1 MPLQYPLLDTC
12 QINAGDDED
21 ASSIHVFNN
30 NSPFGQFAVE
40 FALLVVQELA
50 LLERSHRIGIQPLY
64 PLIPPVCDF
73 LRFPSYR
80 RTTAFQNRDVMRFT
94 FGTNSGESINATH
107 RRLKIRVV
115 ENLARFSTCQGCIGG
130 CRIVVGC
137 IDVPIFRLRPH
148 VCTEGI
154 ACDWLAG

>member
-1 MPLQYPLLDTC
+1 M
-12 QINAGDDED
+12 
-21 ASSIHVFNN
+21 S
-30 NSPFGQFAVE
+30 NSYSPIGQFAVE
-40 FALLVVQELA
+40 FALLLVQEFA

-73 LRFPSYR
+73 LRFSSYR

-94 FGTNSGESINATH
+94 FGTNHRESINSTH
-107 RRLKIRVV
+107 RRLKLRVI
-115 ENLARFSTCQGCIGG
+115 ENLARFSTCQDFIEG

-137 IDVPIFRLRPH
+137 IDVPIFCLRPH